1 MSFPIGIKWYA
12 SVLQPNPNSNI
23 SFITKTKWEQNSTN
37 KWEDK
42 HNDYKVLLQTK
53 KNLHAYSHSCAKKN
67 VNFVNKNTECYL
79 VIRLVC

>member
-1 MSFPIGIKWYA
+1 MQYYLIDDVFSNRYKIGIKWYA
-12 SVLQPNPNSNI
+12 SILQPNPNSNI

-53 KNLHAYSHSCAKKN
+53 KKPACI
-67 VNFVNKNTECYL
+67 FPFMC
-79 VIRLVC
+79 